1 MSNTNAK
8 QILLGITLA
17 VVIFVVLI
25 SVRSIAFGDYQANTK
40 TNTKTQTSS
49 VKNTNIGSG
58 EVQYVK
64 LSMRNYEYIL
74 EPSVLIKDIPVV
86 MEVDM
91 NTVYGCMRNIVIP
104 SFGVREYVN
113 EQDNVFEFTPDK
125 TGEFGIACSMNM
137 GRGKFTVIE
146 QDGTKSDF
154 VETPASDDS
163 FPIGSCGSAPGE
175 TGVGGCALAKETG
188 GCNAGGA
195 GGCGCGGY

>member
-1 MSNTNAK
+1 MTNTINAK

-25 SVRSIAFGDYQANTK
+25 SVRSIALGEYQVNE
-40 TNTKTQTSS
+40 NTKTQTAQTTTPVKSS
-49 VKNTNIGSG
+49 NTGSG
-58 EVQYVK
+58 DVQYVK
-64 LSMRNYEYIL
+64 LSMKNYEYIL
-74 EPSVLIKDIPVV
+74 EPSVLIKDVPVV

-91 NTVYGCMRNIVIP
+91 NTVYGCMRSIVIP
-104 SFGVREYVN
+104 AFGVRENVN

-146 QDGTKSDF
+146 KDGSKSDF
-154 VETPASDDS
+154 VETANSNEFVPTTGACGAS
-163 FPIGSCGSAPGE
+163 PQG
-175 TGVGGCALAKETG
+175 
-188 GCNAGGA
+188 N